1 MSGTSLDGLDLALC
15 RISGSGLNTKLVV
28 DFATTVPYPES
39 FKAAIREVFAKEWVS
54 LEKVT
59 LLNAY
64 IANQHADWVLQ
75 TLAEWGIKPKDV
87 DAIASHGQTIYHAP
101 FRLHQKAGFP
111 NATLQ
116 IGDGDHLAVKTGI
129 LTVSDFRQKHLA
141 AGGEGAPLAVYGDV
155 ILFSSNTE
163 NRVLLN
169 LGGIANFSFLP
180 KDGDT
185 SKIISSDVGPANT
198 LIDAAVRNHF
208 QKDFDRDGAIAQ
220 SGKVDVEL
228 LNRLL
233 EHPFFEEA
241 LPKSTGPEMFN
252 LDWVN
257 QEIQKL
263 HIAISANDLVATLSR
278 LSIEVIARSI
288 RNHFTLPNTSMY
300 VSGGGA
306 NNPCLMNGLRE
317 LLPEFNCRNLN
328 ELGVH
333 SDAKEA
339 VLFALLANETLAGEA
354 FSIAGLPA
362 ISLGKISFPA

>member
-15 RISGSGLNTKLVV
+15 RISGSGLKTKVV
-28 DFATTVPYPES
+28 VEFATIVPYPEN
-39 FKAAIREVFAKEWVS
+39 FKAAIREVFAKESVS

-59 LLNAY
+59 LLNAFV
-64 IANQHADWVLQ
+64 ANQHADWVLQ
-75 TLAEWGIKPKDV
+75 TLKEWGIKPAEI

-101 FRLHQKAGFP
+101 IRLHQKAGFP

-116 IGDGDHLAVKTGI
+116 IGDGDHLALKTGV
-129 LTVSDFRQKHLA
+129 LTLSDFRQKHLA

-155 ILFSSNTE
+155 ILFGSNTE
-163 NRVLLN
+163 NRILLN
-169 LGGIANFSFLP
+169 LGGISNFSFLP
-180 KDGDT
+180 KESDT

-198 LIDAAVRNHF
+198 LIDAAVRNF
-208 QKDFDRDGAIAQ
+208 YQLDFDRDGAIAQ
-220 SGKVDVEL
+220 SGKVNKEL

-233 EHPFFEEA
+233 ELPFFNEK

-257 QEIQKL
+257 REIQKL
-263 HIAISANDLVATLSR
+263 KIAIPPNELVATLSR
-278 LSIEVIARSI
+278 LSVEVIARSI
-288 RNHFTLPNTSMY
+288 RNNFTLSKTSVY

-306 NNPCLMNGLRE
+306 HNPYLMNGLRE
-317 LLPEFNCRNLN
+317 LLPEFNCRNLS
-328 ELGVH
+328 ELGIH

-362 ISLGKISFPA
+362 ISLGKISFPT